1 MSNIFDNEFSIQ
13 ALLLS
18 KALEPCDPT
27 DIRELER
34 IQNLDISNFNEAEV
48 RSFVI
53 DPLVKL
59 LGYSKGSIFSIEL
72 EKHIAFIDD
81 NKFIDYNVTLWTENF
96 WIIEAKR
103 PRSGDHFDYKDLR
116 QALEY
121 ATHPEINA
129 ALVVLCDGNKLEI
142 FDRDTSIESPILS
155 IGQTTL
161 VEKFDQIRAL
171 LGPWQVWFFQKR
183 RILRLLDK
191 VFDREFNLA
200 RVDEFKSLI
209 ERRLDSKRNIVLENF
224 RSQIDPN
231 ENADKLEKIFESA
244 PIIDLV
250 DVCFF
255 FTYSVSATAKM
266 IDTLIT
272 RSTKRGRDEF
282 FTVDRIFPN
291 EPKSVNENYFMNALW
306 FLMALHAKRASIS
319 YLPSWLS
326 HSRTDLD
333 GAIQKLISLC
343 LSSFES
349 DPPRKTILLAATANR
364 RMLKLVNILDEQL
377 NRAGVI
383 SHAIERHFAPELSW
397 SQIVTSPS
405 RHTLQNIDSSSIA
418 ATNLFVKECSDIRR
432 RFYSEI
438 AKSKLRSIWLDEIRI
453 LADNP
458 NYLKLRAERDL
469 GELFPTEACNVVYDY
484 LGHCCLCA
492 IEQFPVWKQ
501 YTIQNHNKEINMLA
515 MLGSWQAKTWLGM
528 DLMKEMPKAED
539 KLVADR
545 FFFGDLGI
553 FGALSR
559 GYGYK

>member
-1 MSNIFDNEFSIQ
+1 MSSTTGPP
-13 ALLLS
+13 L
-18 KALEPCDPT
+18 PDPARCT
-27 DIRELER
+27 RPAQENSPRSRDYARSSVVS
-34 IQNLDISNFNEAEV
+34 DFNEAEV

-59 LGYSKGSIFSIEL
+59 LGYSKGSIFSVDL
-72 EKHIAFIDD
+72 EKQIAFIDV
-81 NKFIDYNVTLWTENF
+81 NKFIDYSFTLWTEDF
-96 WIIEAKR
+96 WVIEAKR
-103 PRSGDHFDYKDLR
+103 PRSGEHFEYKDLR

-121 ATHPEINA
+121 ATHPEVNA

-142 FDRDTSIESPILS
+142 FDRDTSIQSPILS
-155 IGQTTL
+155 IVRSEL
-161 VEKFDQIRAL
+161 LERFDQIRAL

-209 ERRLDSKRNIVLENF
+209 ERRLDSKRHIVLENF
-224 RSQIDPN
+224 RSQIDSN
-231 ENADKLEKIFESA
+231 ESADKLEKIFESA
-244 PIIDLV
+244 PAIELV

-255 FTYSVSATAKM
+255 FTYSVSATSKL
-266 IDTLIT
+266 IDTLIM

-282 FTVDRIFPN
+282 FTIDRIFPN

-326 HSRTDLD
+326 YSRTDLD

-343 LSSFES
+343 LSSFDS
-349 DPPRKTILLAATANR
+349 DPARKTILLAATANR
-364 RMLKLVNILDEQL
+364 RTLKLVNILDEQL

-383 SHAIERHFAPELSW
+383 SHAIERHSAPELSW
-397 SQIVTSPS
+397 AQIVTSPS
-405 RHTLQNIDSSSIA
+405 RHTLQSIDSSSIA
-418 ATNLFVKECSDIRR
+418 ATNLFVKECSGIHGK
-432 RFYSEI
+432 FYLEI
-438 AKSKLRSIWLDEIRI
+438 AKTKLRSNWLEEIKM

-458 NYLKLRAERDL
+458 NYLKLRGERDL

-492 IEQFPVWKQ
+492 IERFPVWKQ
-501 YTIQNHNKEINMLA
+501 YTIQKHNKEINMLA
-515 MLGSWQAKTWLGM
+515 MLGSWQAKTWLGI
-528 DLMKEMPKAED
+528 DLMEEIPKAED

-545 FFFGDLGI
+545 FFFGELNI
-553 FGALSR
+553 FESLSR